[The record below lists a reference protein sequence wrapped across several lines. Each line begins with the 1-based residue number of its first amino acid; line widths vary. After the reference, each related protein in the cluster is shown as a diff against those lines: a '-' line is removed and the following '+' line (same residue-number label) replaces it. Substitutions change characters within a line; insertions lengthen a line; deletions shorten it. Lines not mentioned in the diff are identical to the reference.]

1 MRQSRLLTLM
11 SSLWVCQRSRQPVS
25 GEFVGRAAAGMPPT
39 RRGPTASRARDADA
53 CEGLQA
59 SSAPGFIRLPCEPT
73 ANPSNAR
80 IAVQPVTDRK
90 QLALLVSASPIPAD
104 RHS

>member
-1 MRQSRLLTLM
+1 MHRSRHLTLT
-11 SSLWVCQRSRQPVS
+11 SSLSGVS
-25 GEFVGRAAAGMPPT
+25 ALAATGVRGMRWASGGWNAADT
-39 RRGPTASRARDADA
+39 AGPTASRARDADA

-80 IAVQPVTDRK
+80 IAIQPVTDRK